1 MPVLGEQVL
10 RILQAEIVVDR
21 MAEFLLAAQVTLG
34 RLNRCVAEQELDLF
48 QLSARQ
54 VAQPGARAPQ
64 IMRGKVLD
72 VSPFRS
78 TLHNMP
84 YRLRS
89 DRGTQSLPM
98 RLTRRKIVPA
108 LMSPGLRRPVS
119 QASNASLRTAAN
131 RKLIVEGARFF
142 CSRKNRYRRTI
153 VRLNA
158 RRGSEQ
164 YQPINSS
171 IAWPYDS
178 CELAAASEF
187 NTAFFDCS
195 RSGSR
200 STVLGLDR
208 FRYFLPTCDTGGLLR
223 HGFQYGGLT
232 VAMTRTPFSSTVCVL
247 VGATR
252 QVDVT
257 PNITRVIFCGG
268 RLDFGLPVNALNC
281 LFVVNQRLIPNIA
294 DQGRRPGSPECD
306 GVGAMADGEDA
317 PKGFGPH
324 SDQEPVLE
332 EAVSKHCNSF
342 GRG

>member
-1 MPVLGEQVL
+1 
-10 RILQAEIVVDR
+10 
-21 MAEFLLAAQVTLG
+21 
-34 RLNRCVAEQELDLF
+34 
-48 QLSARQ
+48 
-54 VAQPGARAPQ
+54 
-64 IMRGKVLD
+64 
-72 VSPFRS
+72 
-78 TLHNMP
+78 
-84 YRLRS
+84 
-89 DRGTQSLPM
+89 
-98 RLTRRKIVPA
+98 
-108 LMSPGLRRPVS
+108 VS

-131 RKLIVEGARFF
+131 RTLIVEGARFF
-142 CSRKNRYRRTI
+142 CSRKNRYRRTT

-294 DQGRRPGSPECD
+294 HQGRRPGSSEGD